1 MEIDF
6 LILADAAQ
14 VAEGKLYLL
23 GGGWDRMAINVLPA
37 VQTVGIA
44 VGVIVPWNETNTTHT
59 LRLTIEDEDG
69 ATILQPV
76 DVQLEIGRPA
86 GLTAGSDQRI
96 TVAFNAHLGLS
107 KLGGYAITAELETG
121 AQKRLRFGVTPGPQ
135 FRQDSPPRAGE

>member
-23 GGGWDRMAINVLPA
+23 GGGWDRMAVNTLPA

-44 VGVIVPWNETNTTHT
+44 VGVVVPWNETNTPHT
-59 LRLTIEDEDG
+59 LRLMIDDEDG

-76 DVQLEIGRPA
+76 EVSLEIGRPA
-86 GLTAGSDQRI
+86 GLSAGSDQRV
-96 TVAFNAHLGLS
+96 TVAFNAHIPLA
-107 KLGGYAITAELETG
+107 KLGGYAVTAALENG

-135 FRQDSPPRAGE
+135 FRQDATPRTDG

>member
-1 MEIDF
+1 MDIDF

-23 GGGWDRMAINVLPA
+23 GGGWDRMAVNVLPA
-37 VQTVGIA
+37 VQSI
-44 VGVIVPWNETNTTHT
+44 GVAIGVVVPWNETNTSHT

-86 GLTAGSDQRI
+86 GLTPGSDQRV
-96 TVAFNAHLGLS
+96 TVAFNAHIPLA
-107 KLGGYAITAELETG
+107 KLGGYVVTAALENG
-121 AQKRLRFGVTPGPQ
+121 AQKRLRFGVAPGPQ
-135 FRQDSPPRAGE
+135 FRQDSTPRTDD